1 MAPIRSVGGIFK
13 VAAVTGGLIM
23 LACPQAR
30 SASADN
36 LFTESW
42 NQTEKCERPKG
53 SSPITCDY
61 VPSGKFTIKTTISG
75 TTSGASGTLS
85 PSLLTSGTTAF
96 DISLA
101 PPGGAGSGSS
111 PSGGGHG
118 SSSETGFYY
127 HGTINSAGGWTVKAT
142 GTQATATLPLIG
154 PKCKNA
160 KFKYEQIELTITDKG
175 ELTLSVSATTG
186 GDSCGDWF
194 ADSLDAENFDG
205 EQTGPVTG
213 DDIQMFLQ
221 IDFVGSFHFN
231 DADNN
236 NVSVNGT
243 VRTKPFKFTGS
254 TINNLSDVNI
264 VGTLQP

>member
-1 MAPIRSVGGIFK
+1 
-13 VAAVTGGLIM
+13 LLM
-23 LACPQAR
+23 LACLQAR
-30 SASADN
+30 SASAEN

-42 NQTEKCERPKG
+42 NQTEKCE
-53 SSPITCDY
+53 SFFSTCDY
-61 VPSGKFTIKTTISG
+61 VPSGKFTIKTTISA

-101 PPGGAGSGSS
+101 PPGGAGFGSG
-111 PSGGGHG
+111 PSGGDAG

-127 HGTINSAGGWTVKAT
+127 HGTIDSAGGWTVK
-142 GTQATATLPLIG
+142 GNSNKATATLPFIE
-154 PKCKNA
+154 PKCKDA
-160 KFKYEQIELTITDKG
+160 KSKYAQMELTITDKG
-175 ELTLSVSATTG
+175 ELTVSISATTG
-186 GDSCGDWF
+186 GDTCGNWF

-221 IDFVGSFHFN
+221 VDFVGIFHFN

-236 NVSVNGT
+236 NVSVTGT
-243 VRTKPFKFTGS
+243 VKTKPFKFKGTS
-254 TINNLSDVNI
+254 EYNLSDVNI